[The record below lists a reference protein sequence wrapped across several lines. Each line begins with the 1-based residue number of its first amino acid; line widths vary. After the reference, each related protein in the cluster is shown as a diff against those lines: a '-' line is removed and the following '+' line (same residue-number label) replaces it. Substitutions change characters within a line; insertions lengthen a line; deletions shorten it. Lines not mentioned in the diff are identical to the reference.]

1 MSFNKCV
8 LSGLTALAGLGLASS
23 AFADGRNPGS
33 LLLYPEFD
41 NRQGDVTVLTITNV
55 GDDDVLVEFKYI
67 GVKASNGSPINCAEF
82 NRLATLTGNDTL
94 TLITRAHNP
103 QQEQGYVY
111 AFAREGSAP
120 VASNTLIGQ
129 LLVVDGIE
137 SFDYSMNAV
146 AYEGFAGDLNGNG
159 LRDLDGAEYEESPGN
174 ILVPRFFGQSSPM
187 MASPFSSKLILIGLA
202 GGAAFDTTVDFLI
215 YNDNEEVFSSEYTFH
230 CWEKVY
236 LLDISGI
243 FSNYFLKNFTNH
255 AANEILGAAAYESGW
270 FEFHGA
276 LANSTTTT
284 ILDPAVYGVLIERT
298 GSVGVAD
305 LPWEEG
311 KNLTGKLLARSNNGE
326 F

>member
-8 LSGLTALAGLGLASS
+8 LSGLTALAGLGLASE

-55 GDDDVLVEFKYI
+55 GDEDVLVEFKYI
-67 GVKASNGSPINCAEF
+67 GVKSMSGQPINCAEF

-94 TLITRAHNP
+94 TLLTRAHNP

-111 AFAREGSAP
+111 AFARSGAQP

-146 AYEGFAGDLNGNG
+146 AFEGYAGDVNGNG
-159 LRDLDGAEYEESPGN
+159 LRDLDDVEYEGAPGN
-174 ILVPRFFGQSSPM
+174 ILVPRFFGQHTA
-187 MASPFSSKLILIGLA
+187 ASPSPFRSKLILIGLA

-230 CWEKVY
+230 CWEKVK
-236 LLDISGI
+236 LLNISGI
-243 FSNYFLKNFTNH
+243 FANGFLKDFTNH
-255 AANEILGAAAYESGW
+255 AANEILGAALYESGW
-270 FEFHGA
+270 FEFKGA

-284 ILDPAVYGVLIERT
+284 ILNPAVYGVLIERT
-298 GSVGVAD
+298 GDVGVAD